1 MSYVSVCF
9 KKTCLKNKGKYAS
22 LSLFLALTGLPL
34 VLGAGYSLLHS
45 TGLAGLGTEGFT
57 LRHWDSVLT
66 GGEFWRSLG
75 FSFWV
80 AVCSIGLAVGLAM
93 AAVLP
98 GQGKWQRGVLSWL
111 VYLPLTLPAM
121 VAAFLIFQTLSGA
134 GLASRL
140 AFRLGLTDG
149 IGGFPNWVND
159 PWGVGIIAA
168 HVLMATPFF
177 IILFS
182 NLYQSERL
190 GEYAQLAATLGATAR
205 QSARR
210 VIVPVLLRQ
219 SFPTL
224 VLYFIFV
231 MGSYEIPLLLGSQS
245 PGMVSVLTIRKLQR
259 FDLADM
265 PQAYVIGVLYT
276 VFVVGAVVVLLRS
289 KQDKTT
295 TA

>member
-1 MSYVSVCF
+1 MVGRFNS
-9 KKTCLKNKGKYAS
+9 KYAS
-22 LSLFLALTGLPL
+22 LGLFLALTGLPL
-34 VLGAGYSLLHS
+34 VLGIGYSLLHS
-45 TGLAGLGTEGFT
+45 TGLAGIGPKGFT
-57 LRHWDSVLT
+57 PAHWGEVLT
-66 GGEFWRSLG
+66 GSEFWRSLG

-80 AVCSIGLAVGLAM
+80 AACSIGLALGLAL
-93 AAVLP
+93 AAVVR
-98 GQGKWQRGVLSWL
+98 GQERWQRGILSWL
-111 VYLPLTLPAM
+111 IYLPLALPAM
-121 VAAFLIFQTLSGA
+121 VVAFLVFQTLSGA

-140 AFRLGLTDG
+140 AFRLGLTGG
-149 IGGFPNWVND
+149 IEGFPNWVND

-245 PGMVSVLTIRKLQR
+245 PQMVSVLTIRKLQR

-265 PQAYVIGVLYT
+265 PQAYVVGVLYS
-276 VFVVGAVVVLLRS
+276 VFVVGAVVLLLRS
-289 KQDKTT
+289 KTEKTT

>member
-1 MSYVSVCF
+1 MAGRF
-9 KKTCLKNKGKYAS
+9 NGKYGSMA
-22 LSLFLALTGLPL
+22 LFLALTALPL
-34 VLGAGYSLLHS
+34 ALGIGYSLLHS
-45 TGLAGLGTEGFT
+45 TGMAGIGSEGFT
-57 LRHWDSVLT
+57 LRHWGSVLM
-66 GGEFWRSLG
+66 GWEFWRSLG

-80 AVCSIGLAVGLAM
+80 AACSIGMALGLAL
-93 AAVLP
+93 ALVVSGAE
-98 GQGKWQRGVLSWL
+98 KWQRGSLSWL
-111 VYLPLTLPAM
+111 IYLPLTLPAM
-121 VAAFLIFQTLSGA
+121 VVAFFIFQTLSGA
-134 GLASRL
+134 GFASRL
-140 AFRLGLTDG
+140 AYRLGLTDG
-149 IGGFPNWVND
+149 IEDFPNWMND
-159 PWGVGIIAA
+159 PWGVAIIAA

-182 NLYQSERL
+182 NLYQNERL

-245 PGMVSVLTIRKLQR
+245 PQMVSVLTIRKLQR

-265 PQAYVIGVLYT
+265 PQAYVAGVLYT

-289 KQDKTT
+289 KPEKTP
-295 TA
+295 AA